1 MCNIFD
7 IPREWAEDDKQNEAD
22 AFADALRRMKPE
34 DTISKLTAEN
44 AELRDT
50 VKIQSEQIKRLREC
64 IARNQEEFYE

>member
-1 MCNIFD
+1 MSNIFD
-7 IPREWAEDDKQNEAD
+7 MPREWAEDDKQNEAD

-64 IARNQEEFYE
+64 IARSHEDFYE

>member
-7 IPREWAEDDKQNEAD
+7 MPREWAEDDKQNEAD

-64 IARNQEEFYE
+64 IARSHEDFYE